1 MRRINMRKIILSTK
15 EDLNIYMNPTRQE
28 ILRILTLNSDP
39 MTPKM
44 LSDRLGISASGV
56 QHHIKKLL
64 GLNLIE
70 LDHIEV
76 INGINAKLYKASDVT
91 VQIGL
96 ESDDG
101 TSHQRKAIMQASIS
115 GVYDRFNSHLEEVVS
130 KNPIRTDEFAAHGD
144 ILTGIVHLS
153 ENDSAELMSIIRDY
167 IDDHSTPSKEKSP
180 WEYALILY
188 DTRYRSIDR

>member
-1 MRRINMRKIILSTK
+1 MRKIILSTK

-28 ILRILTLNSDP
+28 ILRILSISSDP
-39 MTPKM
+39 MTPKT
-44 LSDRLGISASGV
+44 LSDRVGISASGV

-64 GLNLIE
+64 SLNLIE
-70 LDHIEV
+70 LSHTEV
-76 INGINAKLYKASDVT
+76 INGINARFYRASNVT

-96 ESDDG
+96 ESSDG
-101 TSHQRKAIMQASIS
+101 TSPQRKAIMQASIS
-115 GVYDRFNSHLEEVVS
+115 GVYDRFNSHLQEAVKENPMKAEEL
-130 KNPIRTDEFAAHGD
+130 AAHGD

-188 DTRYRSIDR
+188 DTRYRRNNQ

>member
-1 MRRINMRKIILSTK
+1 MRKIILSTK

-28 ILRILTLNSDP
+28 ILRILALSIDP
-39 MTPKM
+39 VTPKM

-70 LDHIEV
+70 LDHTEV
-76 INGINAKLYKASDVT
+76 INGINARFYKASNVT

-115 GVYDRFNSHLEEVVS
+115 GVYDRFNAHLEESV
-130 KNPIRTDEFAAHGD
+130 KENPVTTEKLVAHGD
-144 ILTGIVHLS
+144 ILTGIVHL
-153 ENDSAELMSIIRDY
+153 NQKDSAELMSIIRDY

-188 DTRYRSIDR
+188 DTSYRSNNR